1 MVHEMSFAETLSLMR
16 MPAVVF
22 VVVLVMVCVGCG
34 SSVPDESANPQPSP
48 MAYTSQAERAS
59 TPPSLPM
66 SNRTMDENKIEENA
80 NQTASVSQ
88 SGEHTS
94 TSISALPLSV
104 AKDLHSPEAR
114 DRYRALD
121 HWETKDSKASL
132 DPVFEALED
141 DDPAVRA
148 KATAIVERYWEAEE
162 EREK

>member
-1 MVHEMSFAETLSLMR
+1 MSFAVTLSLMR

-48 MAYTSQAERAS
+48 MTYATQAGRAS
-59 TPPSLPM
+59 IPSSLPV
-66 SNRTMDENKIEENA
+66 SNRTRDEKKIEEENA

-121 HWETKDSKASL
+121 HWETKNSKASL

-162 EREK
+162 ERKK